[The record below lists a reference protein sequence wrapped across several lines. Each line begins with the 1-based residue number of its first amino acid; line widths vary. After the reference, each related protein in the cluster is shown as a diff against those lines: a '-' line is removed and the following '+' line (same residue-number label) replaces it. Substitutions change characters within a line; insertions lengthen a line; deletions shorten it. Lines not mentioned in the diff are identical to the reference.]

1 MGLTLEIDKKPL
13 QPGYVQMSLVIQWE
27 FPIIIKKTAIASTP
41 DQRCIASLKRHVK
54 IYIEHSI

>member
-27 FPIIIKKTAIASTP
+27 FPIIIKKTAIAMKYEITL
-41 DQRCIASLKRHVK
+41 QLLR
-54 IYIEHSI
+54 